1 MARALLLYV
10 CCLAASTVDAKGGSS
25 GKGGGGDCGVAC
37 FVICLV
43 MAISIVGC
51 FWKFCNKAPGSE
63 GSGYYAE
70 QATGSIEHHVTG
82 GAVLVAVPQAVPGA
96 QITLVRRAVVTAQS
110 RVGAVSRD

>member
-1 MARALLLYV
+1 MVIAIAII
-10 CCLAASTVDAKGGSS
+10 
-25 GKGGGGDCGVAC
+25 GVLFKC
-37 FVICLV
+37 
-43 MAISIVGC
+43 
-51 FWKFCNKAPGSE
+51 CNKAPGSE